1 MEDKRE
7 VDVHESSSEG
17 VDEGGQLNEIP
28 NAKRSSDGI
37 ILIPQPSDDPD
48 DPLVRLFLVIA
59 RIIRLTI

>member
-7 VDVHESSSEG
+7 LDVHESSSEG
-17 VDEGGQLNEIP
+17 IDEGGQLNGIP
-28 NAKRSSDGI
+28 NPKLSSGGI

-59 RIIRLTI
+59 HTTRLTI